1 MKDVIQKFRTL
12 EKKDQLIFFL
22 ICSTISNFFIGII
35 KFIFSLTIPSLWFFV
50 NAGFS
55 FVLAICRFLTIK
67 RYKIIRTLEYKELQK
82 IEEYKTY
89 IQNGIMLII
98 LGIMYFFVSSYMYYK
113 GTNTNMHEYITY
125 LVALIAFTSVG
136 TAIYGM
142 IKYKRNQEPIIK
154 GIKITNFA
162 NALTSIVLTQVVLL
176 DTYANE
182 YDSTLNGYTG
192 MGVSLIIIGL
202 GLYMIISM
210 KKENCYKF
218 LYAISIFLVIGF
230 GIRLGVD
237 YFKYNTINNSAPF
250 YTYIIVRGLE
260 FIVPSIVVFIVG
272 IFCKKKY
279 KKEYKL

>member
-1 MKDVIQKFRTL
+1 MKELIKKFRAL

-22 ICSTISNFFIGII
+22 ICSTISNFIVGVI
-35 KFIFSLTIPSLWFFV
+35 KLILSLTLPSLWFFI

-67 RYKIIRTLEYKELQK
+67 KYNKIKKVKDKQIIIR
-82 IEEYKTY
+82 EENKSYL
-89 IQNGIMLII
+89 QNGIMLIL

-125 LVALIAFTSVG
+125 LVALIAFTSIG

-176 DTYANE
+176 DTYANG

-202 GLYMIISM
+202 GLYIIIGI
-210 KKENCYKF
+210 KKDNRV
-218 LYAISIFLVIGF
+218 L
-230 GIRLGVD
+230 
-237 YFKYNTINNSAPF
+237 
-250 YTYIIVRGLE
+250 
-260 FIVPSIVVFIVG
+260 
-272 IFCKKKY
+272 
-279 KKEYKL
+279 

>member
-1 MKDVIQKFRTL
+1 MKKLIKTFRAL

-22 ICSTISNFFIGII
+22 VCSTISNFFIGIVKI
-35 KFIFSLTIPSLWFFV
+35 IFSLTIPSLWFFI

-67 RYKIIRTLEYKELQK
+67 KYNKIKKVKDKQIIIR
-82 IEEYKTY
+82 EENKSYL
-89 IQNGIMLII
+89 QNGIMLIL

-125 LVALIAFTSVG
+125 LVALIAFTSIG

-176 DTYANE
+176 DTYADG

-202 GLYMIISM
+202 GLYMIISI
-210 KKENCYKF
+210 KKDNKV
-218 LYAISIFLVIGF
+218 L
-230 GIRLGVD
+230 
-237 YFKYNTINNSAPF
+237 
-250 YTYIIVRGLE
+250 
-260 FIVPSIVVFIVG
+260 
-272 IFCKKKY
+272 
-279 KKEYKL
+279 